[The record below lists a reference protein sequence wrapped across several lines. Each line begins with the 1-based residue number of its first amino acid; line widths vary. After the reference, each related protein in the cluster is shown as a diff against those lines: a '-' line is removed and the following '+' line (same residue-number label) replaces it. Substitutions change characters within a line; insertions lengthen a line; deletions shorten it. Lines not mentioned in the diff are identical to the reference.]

1 VPRSEPYDGIVED
14 VCLAAPQN
22 QKIWR
27 KEGQK
32 DTKVAIKCYY
42 KDEIVIFRGE
52 AIRYAQVR
60 TFSPPFSEEV
70 LTVWCECDHRP
81 TSSSKAP
88 GTFP

>member
-1 VPRSEPYDGIVED
+1 MLLLTGGVPSDRHSGPYDGIVED

-27 KEGQK
+27 KEGEK
-32 DTKVAIKCYY
+32 DTKMAVKCYY

-60 TFSPPFSEEV
+60 SLSLRQSIV
-70 LTVWCECDHRP
+70 VCRR
-81 TSSSKAP
+81 
-88 GTFP
+88 